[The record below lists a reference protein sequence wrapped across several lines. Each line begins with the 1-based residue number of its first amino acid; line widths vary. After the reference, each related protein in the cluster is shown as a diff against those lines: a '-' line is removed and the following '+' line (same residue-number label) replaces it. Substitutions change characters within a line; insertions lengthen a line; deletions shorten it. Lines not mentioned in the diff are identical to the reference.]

1 MPVVRLDRRK
11 FLLSSA
17 AGTLALG
24 PGLAM
29 PAISHAATRPQLSHG
44 VQSGD
49 VDASS
54 GMIWARSDRPARLHV
69 QVATTESFKDA
80 VRVASLDARP
90 ARDLTVKHLLVDL
103 PPDQTIFYRLRFANL
118 SYTSTKSQPLT
129 GRFRTAPLSRRNVR
143 FVWSGD
149 TAGQGWGINTEDGG
163 MRTYAT
169 MARHDPD
176 FFIHSGDTIYADG
189 PIKPEVQLP
198 GGGVWKNIVQEGVG
212 EVAETLDEF
221 RGRWKYNLLDEN
233 LLGFNA
239 TVPTYFQ
246 WDDHDVLDNW
256 SPATDLRQDARY
268 KEKSIEKLVERAARA
283 FHEMTPIVYFPE
295 EPGRIYRRIAYGP
308 LLDIFFVDL
317 RSYRGPNGPS
327 LETELTP
334 SSRIIGETQMLW
346 LKRELAASKATWK
359 VIACD
364 MPIGLIVWDDWKERK
379 GVEAVAN
386 GDQGKPLGRE
396 LEFADLL
403 KFIMESEIHNV
414 VWLTADVHYTA
425 AHYYSPDKAQFQ
437 DFEPFWEFVSG
448 PLHAGTFG
456 PNELDRTFGPD
467 VKFMKAPNREQGVN
481 LPPSAGLQF
490 FGLVDIDG
498 KTEQMTVRLMDRGD
512 AELYKVTL
520 DPKRRA

>member
-1 MPVVRLDRRK
+1 VPKLNRRK

-17 AGTLALG
+17 SGTLA
-24 PGLAM
+24 LAM
-29 PAISHAATRPQLSHG
+29 PAISHAATRPELSHG
-44 VQSGD
+44 MQAGD
-49 VDASS
+49 VDATS

-118 SYTSTKSQPLT
+118 SYTGTKSQALV
-129 GRFRTAPLSRRNVR
+129 GRFRTAPVSRRNVR

-149 TAGQGWGINTEDGG
+149 TAGQGWGINTDDGG
-163 MRTYAT
+163 MKTYAT

-189 PIKPEVQLP
+189 PIKPEVQLS
-198 GGGVWKNIVQEGVG
+198 GGGVWKNIVQDGVG
-212 EVAETLDEF
+212 KVAETIEEF
-221 RGRWKYNLLDEN
+221 RGRFKYNLLDEN
-233 LLGFNA
+233 LRAFNA
-239 TVPTYFQ
+239 QVPTYFQ
-246 WDDHDVLDNW
+246 WDDHDVIDNW
-256 SPATDLRQDARY
+256 SPGKDLKADDRY
-268 KEKSIEKLVERAARA
+268 KEKSTAKLAERAARA
-283 FHEMTPIVYFPE
+283 FHEMTPICYFPE
-295 EPGRIYRRIAYGP
+295 EPGRIYRRISYGP

-317 RSYRGPNGPS
+317 RSYRGPNGGS
-327 LETELTP
+327 LETDLTQEA
-334 SSRIIGETQMLW
+334 RIIGETQMMW
-346 LKRELAASKATWK
+346 LKRELASSKATWK

-364 MPIGLIVWDDWKERK
+364 MPIGLIIWDDWKEKK
-379 GVEAVAN
+379 GIEAVAN
-386 GDQGKPLGRE
+386 GDHGEPLGRE
-396 LEFADLL
+396 LEFAELL
-403 KFIMESEIHNV
+403 RFIRGSAIRNV

-425 AHYYSPDKAQFQ
+425 AHYYNPDKAQFQ
-437 DFEPFWEFVSG
+437 EFAPFWEFVSG

-456 PNELDRTFGPD
+456 PNELDKTFGPE
-467 VKFMKAPNREQGVN
+467 VKFMKAPTREQGVN

-512 AELYKVTL
+512 RELYKVTL
-520 DPKRRA
+520 DPERKA